1 MTDGST
7 SFTPR
12 SPITLIL
19 LSAVVA
25 YLAVMWDLKF
35 GTRCTAD
42 VLDAPTQYA
51 VVPVCL
57 CLSLWG
63 AWTIASP
70 PFEHLRR
77 VAVALCILTFYAMLL
92 GISPGLLVFVMC
104 GAR

>member
-1 MTDGST
+1 MA
-7 SFTPR
+7 
-12 SPITLIL
+12 LIL
-19 LSAVVA
+19 VPAVVA
-25 YLAVMWDLKF
+25 YLAVTWDLKF

-70 PFEHLRR
+70 PVGHLRR
-77 VAVALCILTFYAMLL
+77 VAAALCILTFYAMLL